1 MVAIVTVEEP
11 APLSEEGL
19 KVIVTPAGRAPWV
32 NTIDPL
38 KPDRAWA
45 VRV

>member
-19 KVIVTPAGRAPWV
+19 KVVVTPAGRLPALKKMV
-32 NTIDPL
+32 PL
-38 KPDRAWA
+38 KPDRAVA